1 MKTISRR
8 WIKNA
13 VAIVVILALCGSM
26 FFTMSYAKSH
36 AQTSNMPQMSQSS
49 DSSGGPGGGGT
60 PPDQSGS
67 SDSNSSQSGDQQNAQ
82 GGSGQQSGQPP
93 AKPEDSGNSGQSGT
107 STQSADNS
115 QSSSD
120 SSKSQDSSQNSSS
133 DSHQN
138 NDQQS
143 DDQNSQ
149 GGQPGDS
156 SSMPQGAPGQSSDLS
171 TLYYILFG
179 AESFLLALAL
189 MEVIITKGNK
199 RTLRQ
204 SFYHRDKII
213 IFALAVILVTAGGTF
228 LCSKITTDYVLADSG
243 SGTPGQASGQ
253 TASYTAVKELT
264 EDTTLKSG
272 SYSSESAD
280 ENVILATGDI
290 KAALSGLT
298 ITKTGDSDGGDNSN
312 FYGTNSGIIAKDGAN
327 LTLKNLKVTTR
338 ASGANGVFSYG
349 GSATTDNEGG
359 DGTSVTISDSK
370 ITTTGDNA
378 GGIMTTGGGTMSA
391 SNLTIKTAG
400 TSSAAIRSDRGG
412 GTVNVDGGTYTTTGA
427 GSPAIY
433 STADIT
439 ATSAKLIAKASEG
452 IVIEGKNSVTIDD
465 CKLTDDNTTLNG
477 QSTTYKNIFLYQ
489 SMSGDAADGQAEFTA
504 TNSDI
509 TTNKGDTLYV
519 TNTTASINLKN
530 NTITNNDSEG
540 NFLRAQADSWGTSGS
555 NGGNVTLTMTK
566 QKASGNIVID
576 SISTLDMTMKSGS
589 SYTGTINGDNT
600 AKSIKLTLDKKS
612 KIKLTGDSYVTSLDD
627 ADSDYSNIDFNGYT
641 LYVNGTAINK

>member
-1 MKTISRR
+1 MKTISKR

-13 VAIVVILALCGSM
+13 VAIVVMLALCGSM

-36 AQTSNMPQMSQSS
+36 AQASDMPQMSQGS

-67 SDSNSSQSGDQQNAQ
+67 SDSNSQSGDQQNTQSSGDQQNTQ
-82 GGSGQQSGQPP
+82 GSNGQQSGQPP
-93 AKPEDSGNSGQSGT
+93 AKPEDSGNSGQSG
-107 STQSADNS
+107 
-115 QSSSD
+115 
-120 SSKSQDSSQNSSS
+120 NSS
-133 DSHQN
+133 N
-138 NDQQS
+138 
-143 DDQNSQ
+143 
-149 GGQPGDS
+149 
-156 SSMPQGAPGQSSDLS
+156 MPQGAPDQGKDLS

-189 MEVIITKGNK
+189 TEVIITKGNK

-204 SFYHRDKII
+204 SLHNRDKAI
-213 IFALAVILVTAGGTF
+213 IFALTVILVTAGGTF
-228 LCSKITTDYVLADSG
+228 LCSKITTDYVLADSN
-243 SGTPGQASGQ
+243 SGAPGQSSAQ

-272 SYSSESAD
+272 SYSSKSAD
-280 ENVILATGDI
+280 ENVVLATGDI
-290 KAALSGLT
+290 KASLSGLT

-312 FYGTNSGIIAKDGAN
+312 FYGTNSGIIAKDGAS
-327 LTLKNLKVTTR
+327 LTLKNLKVTTK

-359 DGTSVTISDSK
+359 DGTTVTISDSK

-378 GGIMTTGGGTMSA
+378 GGIMTTGGGIMNA
-391 SNLTIKTAG
+391 SDLTIKTVG

-412 GTVNVDGGTYTTTGA
+412 GTVTVDGGTYTTTGA

-439 ATSAKLIAKASEG
+439 ASSAKLIAKASEG
-452 IVIEGKNSVTIDD
+452 IVIEGKNSVTIND
-465 CKLTDDNTTLNG
+465 CELTDDNTTLNG

-540 NFLRAQADSWGTSGS
+540 NFLRAQADSWGSSGS

-589 SYTGTINGDNT
+589 SYTGTINGDNS

-627 ADSDYSNIDFNGYT
+627 ANTDYSNIDFNGYT

>member
-1 MKTISRR
+1 MKTISKR

-13 VAIVVILALCGSM
+13 VAIVVMLALCGSM

-36 AQTSNMPQMSQSS
+36 TQASDMPQMSQGS

-60 PPDQSGS
+60 PPDQSES
-67 SDSNSSQSGDQQNAQ
+67 SDSNSQSSDQQNTQ
-82 GGSGQQSGQPP
+82 GSNGQQSGQDSSGQQSGQPP
-93 AKPEDSGNSGQSGT
+93 AKPENSGNSGQSGNNE
-107 STQSADNS
+107 QSGNS
-115 QSSSD
+115 EQLGNNGQSE
-120 SSKSQDSSQNSSS
+120 NSS
-133 DSHQN
+133 N
-138 NDQQS
+138 
-143 DDQNSQ
+143 
-149 GGQPGDS
+149 
-156 SSMPQGAPGQSSDLS
+156 MPQGAPDQGRDLS

-189 MEVIITKGNK
+189 TEVIITKGNK

-204 SFYHRDKII
+204 SLHNRDKAI
-213 IFALAVILVTAGGTF
+213 IFALTVILVTAGGTF
-228 LCSKITTDYVLADSG
+228 LCSKITTDYVLADSN
-243 SGTPGQASGQ
+243 SGAPGQSSAQ

-272 SYSSESAD
+272 SYSSKSAD
-280 ENVILATGDI
+280 ENVVLATGDI
-290 KAALSGLT
+290 KASLSGLT

-312 FYGTNSGIIAKDGAN
+312 FYGTNSGIIAKDGAS
-327 LTLKNLKVTTR
+327 LTLKNLKVTTK

-359 DGTSVTISDSK
+359 DGTTVTISDSK

-378 GGIMTTGGGTMSA
+378 GGIMTTGGGIMNA
-391 SNLTIKTAG
+391 SDLTIKTAG

-412 GTVNVDGGTYTTTGA
+412 GTVTVDGGTYTTTGA

-439 ATSAKLIAKASEG
+439 ASSAKLIAKASEG
-452 IVIEGKNSVTIDD
+452 IVIEGKNSVTIND
-465 CKLTDDNTTLNG
+465 CELTDDNTTLNG

-540 NFLRAQADSWGTSGS
+540 NFLRAQADSWGSSGS

-589 SYTGTINGDNT
+589 SYTGTINGDNS

-627 ADSDYSNIDFNGYT
+627 ADTDYSNIDFNGYT

>member
-13 VAIVVILALCGSM
+13 VAIVVMLALFGSM
-26 FFTMSYAKSH
+26 FFTMNYAKSH
-36 AQTSNMPQMSQSS
+36 AQTSDMPQMPQSNDTSVNPGDSGTQSNQSESS
-49 DSSGGPGGGGT
+49 DSG
-60 PPDQSGS
+60 
-67 SDSNSSQSGDQQNAQ
+67 SSQSGDQQNAQ

-107 STQSADNS
+107 TTQSADNS
-115 QSSSD
+115 QNNSSSD
-120 SSKSQDSSQNSSS
+120 SSKSQDSSQSGSS
-133 DSHQN
+133 DSQQN
-138 NDQQS
+138 DNQD
-143 DDQNSQ
+143 SQ

-156 SSMPQGAPGQSSDLS
+156 SGMPQGAPGQSSNLS

-204 SFYHRDKII
+204 SFYNKDKVI
-213 IFALAVILVTAGGTF
+213 IFILSVILITAGSAF
-228 LCSKITTDYVLADSG
+228 LCSKITTDFMLADSN
-243 SGTPGQASGQ
+243 SGAAGQSTGQ
-253 TASYTAVKELT
+253 TASYSAVKELT
-264 EDTTLKSG
+264 ENTTLKSG

-312 FYGTNSGIIAKDGAN
+312 FYGTNSGIIAKGGAN
-327 LTLKNLKVTTR
+327 LTLKNLKITTK

-378 GGIMTTGGGTMSA
+378 GGIMTTGGGTMNA
-391 SNLTIKTAG
+391 GNLTIKTTG

-412 GTVNVDGGTYTTTGA
+412 GTVNVDSGTYTTTGA

-433 STADIT
+433 STANIT
-439 ATSAKLIAKASEG
+439 VTNAKLIAKASEG

-489 SMSGDAADGQAEFTA
+489 SMSGDAADGQAEFRA
-504 TNSDI
+504 SNSDI

-555 NGGNVTLTMTK
+555 NGGSVTLTMSK
-566 QKASGNIVID
+566 QKVSGNIVID
-576 SISTLDMTMKSGS
+576 SISTLDMSMKSGS
-589 SYTGTINGDNT
+589 SYTGTINGDNS

-612 KIKLTGDSYVTSLDD
+612 KIKLTGNSYVTSLDD

-641 LYVNGTAINK
+641 LYVNGKAIN